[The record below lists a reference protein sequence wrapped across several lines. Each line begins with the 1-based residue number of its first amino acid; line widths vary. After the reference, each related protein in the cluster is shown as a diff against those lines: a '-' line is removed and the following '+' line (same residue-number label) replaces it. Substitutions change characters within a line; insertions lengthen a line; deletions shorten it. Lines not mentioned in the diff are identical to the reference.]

1 MRNVCSKLFA
11 FFAKKALNLVKNI
24 GKNTIQTHKKSP

>member
-11 FFAKKALNLVKNI
+11 FFARKSTYLVKNI
-24 GKNTIQTHKKSP
+24 GKNTTQRNKKSP